1 MKTLSFSKTRLQRR
15 LSQRNLLK
23 ETFSKTLSQKTL
35 VTTMGSRQMQT
46 VGALAFGPTT
56 AVSVGIDSFRPR
68 LQHTCHR
75 RASSGRIAQVC
86 GFERVLPLATVRMAD
101 ISKPRPGVGGPKGPS
116 FQEPDR
122 GGGVAVITKPSVK
135 EKTKR
140 KSKTEHE
147 PSWRVLLHNDDVH
160 TFDYVTGAIV
170 KVGVM
175 GNCFFFHRFF
185 CETMP

>member
-1 MKTLSFSKTRLQRR
+1 MVDHRVQATTTVAF
-15 LSQRNLLK
+15 NL
-23 ETFSKTLSQKTL
+23 
-35 VTTMGSRQMQT
+35 
-46 VGALAFGPTT
+46 PTT
-56 AVSVGIDSFRPR
+56 ARVRVVTSVPR
-68 LQHTCHR
+68 LPHVCHHR
-75 RASSGRIAQVC
+75 ATRGNVAQVAPITRASLLIA
-86 GFERVLPLATVRMAD
+86 TRMAD
-101 ISKPRPGVGGPKGPS
+101 ISKPSPGVGGPKGPT

-170 KVGVM
+170 KVGDTTWNM
-175 GNCFFFHRFF
+175 ILIHF
-185 CETMP
+185 